1 MSSILNEPIP
11 LTSANLRP
19 FVNKDVTNDVAYKHG
34 LPRPMKHYRLG
45 VINAVTIDPNS
56 SDANYL
62 TTNVNR
68 YVRSSRT
75 APLLSLTMERPGH
88 VFESTSNVNFGN
100 DLSKDTRFDGLL
112 KNACPSLKS
121 ESKLDPGVE
130 CLKPENKVN
139 IVSSDGNKYVFN
151 SIFYD
156 SKKVYGL
163 TKGTYIF
170 KNVPSTHPM
179 ALLNRYKK
187 ETITYKGD
195 EDKKIG
201 RLLEESFPND
211 YYNFYHGDIT
221 VEVTGDFGELSV
233 YCYYHGYMGGKDLLK
248 YSDGCKD
255 NEEIESIKPTNVCN
269 QEKNALNRA
278 RGSNTN
284 LSKNYYQTS
293 QQYRHSRCNT
303 IQQKGYQYSNSGN
316 GEYVSNCSNEGC
328 NKVIYKPSN
337 AQFATQ
343 GGVSSSS
350 RTSRLTL
357 NTIKTEANNY
367 KNKATADNYTN
378 IGAVVTTPFI
388 LKAKTSGA
396 GFCKPSKVCP

>member
-112 KNACPSLKS
+112 TEACPSLKP
-121 ESKLDPGVE
+121 EPILDPGVE
-130 CLKPENKVN
+130 CLKKENTVN
-139 IVSSDGNKYVFN
+139 VVSSDGNKYVFN
-151 SIFYD
+151 SFVYSSDKI
-156 SKKVYGL
+156 YGL
-163 TKGTYIF
+163 TKGTYVF
-170 KNVPSTHPM
+170 KNVPSSHPM
-179 ALLNRYKK
+179 ALLNKDK
-187 ETITYKGD
+187 EGLITYKGD
-195 EDKKIG
+195 ENKKIS
-201 RLLEESFPND
+201 RLINEILPINYD
-211 YYNFYHGDIT
+211 FYHGDIT
-221 VEVTGDFGELSV
+221 VEVKGDFENISV

-248 YSDGCKD
+248 YSDGCKE
-255 NEEIESIKPTNVCN
+255 NKEIELIKPTSVCN
-269 QEKNALNRA
+269 QEKIALNRA

-293 QQYRHSRCNT
+293 QHYRHSRCNT